1 MNVVSIMIVVNWG
14 CFLIVRLKDRL
25 EGCFHTKIL
34 SIRKESQNHNVIS
47 EVIIYA
53 LVTYISKRK
62 IFHFS
67 LSEYFVVSFPGII
80 FVHIKRT
87 IKKHPQFTTII
98 IDTTFITYPHP
109 LFRYP

>member
-14 CFLIVRLKDRL
+14 CFLIVRLKDTS
-25 EGCFHTKIL
+25 EGYFRTKIL
-34 SIRKESQNHNVIS
+34 SIRKESQNHNFIS
-47 EVIIYA
+47 EITAYVLVI
-53 LVTYISKRK
+53 YIGIKK

-87 IKKHPQFTTII
+87 IKRRII
-98 IDTTFITYPHP
+98 LLIHLFIALYLRKQTG
-109 LFRYP
+109 

>member
-25 EGCFHTKIL
+25 ESCFHTKIL

-87 IKKHPQFTTII
+87 IKKYFLTVIFS
-98 IDTTFITYPHP
+98 FIAFY
-109 LFRYP
+109 L